1 MIETAL
7 YNEGIMSMRVTFKNI
22 HSESMVDDKGRLF
35 MRGREISLV
44 YFRTGYDDKQY

>member
-7 YNEGIMSMRVTFKNI
+7 YNEGIMSMRATFKQI
-22 HSESMVDDKGRLF
+22 HSESKVDNDGRLI

-44 YFRTGYDDKQY
+44 YFRTGYDAMHY